1 MTTLFAA
8 AFAGLGVRGVF
19 HAKVMHIWSRALVA
33 VMWRYMLLAIFNC
46 ANEVSNWISVWFETE
61 HHI

>member
-19 HAKVMHIWSRALVA
+19 HVKVMHIWSRALVA
-33 VMWRYMLLAIFNC
+33 VM
-46 ANEVSNWISVWFETE
+46 
-61 HHI
+61 

>member
-33 VMWRYMLLAIFNC
+33 VM
-46 ANEVSNWISVWFETE
+46 
-61 HHI
+61 